1 MYTET
6 SEAILAPKTIQYAKT
21 SNIFHQNQ
29 NQSISLT
36 LSPKS
41 VGSIIDSRCP
51 SHQRIMIPGP
61 SKPFSTLYVDESIH
75 TYIHIYLSISNFN
88 PPNVV
93 PLSFAFPR
101 VQLSDRLCPLN
112 RSERSLPARFD
123 EKAKPPRQA
132 SKNPNIQ
139 FAQAYIRASESS
151 RASIARS
158 SLGRVVARLITLLIR
173 SRSSNKSPTIAN
185 HPTRR
190 STVDC
195 RSTSGSHR
203 TESKTQAPRP

>member
-6 SEAILAPKTIQYAKT
+6 SEAILAPKTIQYTKT

-75 TYIHIYLSISNFN
+75 TYIHTYISIYLSAISTHRTSFLFPSHFRVSSSAIVSARSTDPKDLTLRASTKRPSRRAKRPRTQTSNSLKRTYA
-88 PPNVV
+88 PPNLRVRPLHVRLLVV
-93 PLSFAFPR
+93 SWHVL
-101 VQLSDRLCPLN
+101 
-112 RSERSLPARFD
+112 
-123 EKAKPPRQA
+123 
-132 SKNPNIQ
+132 
-139 FAQAYIRASESS
+139 
-151 RASIARS
+151 
-158 SLGRVVARLITLLIR
+158 
-173 SRSSNKSPTIAN
+173 SRS
-185 HPTRR
+185 
-190 STVDC
+190 
-195 RSTSGSHR
+195 
-203 TESKTQAPRP
+203 

>member
-61 SKPFSTLYVDESIH
+61 SKPFSTLYVDESVCIH
-75 TYIHIYLSISNFN
+75 TYIHTYISIYLSAISTHRT
-88 PPNVV
+88 
-93 PLSFAFPR
+93 SFLFPSHFR
-101 VQLSDRLCPLN
+101 V
-112 RSERSLPARFD
+112 
-123 EKAKPPRQA
+123 
-132 SKNPNIQ
+132 
-139 FAQAYIRASESS
+139 SS
-151 RASIARS
+151 SAIVSA
-158 SLGRVVARLITLLIR
+158 
-173 SRSSNKSPTIAN
+173 
-185 HPTRR
+185 R
-190 STVDC
+190 STVPKDLSLRASTKRPSRRAKRPRTQSSNSLKRTYAPPNLRVRPLHVRLLVVSWHVLS
-195 RSTSGSHR
+195 RS
-203 TESKTQAPRP
+203 